1 MNDSKTR
8 YRRWLRFSLRT
19 LFVLMT
25 VFCVW
30 LGVQVKWVR
39 DRHEAINWVLLPG
52 YSKEHSFWQGIVA
65 KPKRAPFPLWIVG
78 EPGFEEIS
86 VSVSRPDR
94 IYSEEQLQSLFPEAT
109 FAGYVW

>member
-1 MNDSKTR
+1 MTDSKPR
-8 YRRWLRFSLRT
+8 QRRWLRFSLRT
-19 LFVLMT
+19 LFVLVT

-30 LGVQVKWVR
+30 MGVQVKWVR
-39 DRHEAINWVLLPG
+39 DRHEAIEWVLLPG
-52 YSKEHSFWQGIVA
+52 YSKEQFSQGIVA

-86 VSVSRPDR
+86 VSVARPDKK
-94 IYSEEQLQSLFPEAT
+94 YTQEQLQSLFPEAT

>member
-1 MNDSKTR
+1 M
-8 YRRWLRFSLRT
+8 L
-19 LFVLMT
+19 VT

-39 DRHEAINWVLLPG
+39 DRHEALEWVLLPG

-78 EPGFEEIS
+78 EPGFGEIS
-86 VSVSRPDR
+86 VSVSRPDKE
-94 IYSEEQLQSLFPEAT
+94 YTQEQLQSLFPEAT
-109 FAGYVW
+109 SAGYVW